1 MNEVNY
7 ISGGFSG
14 LVSEFD
20 CTNKEAEFTDTI
32 QKVEAWR
39 KFISG
44 NNPFLIKTPKGDV
57 FIAHISE
64 NPTTKYDDITYLTT
78 VSVKFTQTENIDN
91 VIINYEY

>member
-1 MNEVNY
+1 M
-7 ISGGFSG
+7 
-14 LVSEFD
+14 
-20 CTNKEAEFTDTI
+20 
-32 QKVEAWR
+32 
-39 KFISG
+39 
-44 NNPFLIKTPKGDV
+44 FLASDV